1 LLLLRAHSQPSPDG
15 SKPIVYSILELLF
28 CVLVDSPVN
37 ARTFE
42 RLSGLEAVV
51 RVLKGTG
58 VAKEVRYVRFT
69 HRLIRDGYLDDDNR

>member
-1 LLLLRAHSQPSPDG
+1 
-15 SKPIVYSILELLF
+15 VYNILELL
-28 CVLVDSPVN
+28 CCALVDCPGT

-58 VAKEVRYVRFT
+58 VAKEVR
-69 HRLIRDGYLDDDNR
+69 